1 MKRILFLAL
10 LSAFAFGQVTPKGQQ
25 SDNYSTAKKKGGV
38 VLAGD
43 MVNEIMYP
51 RQKPVYG
58 ADSSVTDVSPATPL
72 PTWGGLGFGVNIAL
86 DNITGICY
94 EDVYGRNIEL
104 DAADTSDIWDGGQV
118 TAGESQIWVAPTAAA
133 VHNIVSTS
141 DLDSV
146 GLTGALTVQI
156 FGLPRWTSSEISEI
170 IIMDGTNDV
179 ATDSSYV
186 IIHHMLVLT
195 NGGTSIN
202 AGIITA
208 TATAPSA
215 TTVTA
220 LIRIGQGHTQM
231 AIIGVPSTQTLLIG
245 RLYANVNKAVG
256 AAGLIDIALLFN
268 STPDEHLTTFRVAHT
283 FGLQTVGTSAFTIPY
298 YIPKKY
304 VGPGILKIQAISGTN
319 DMDVSAGFD
328 ILLVDH

>member
-1 MKRILFLAL
+1 MKRILFAIL
-10 LSAFAFGQVTPKGQQ
+10 LTAFAFGQVTPKGQQ
-25 SDNYSTAKKKGGV
+25 SDNYTTAKKKGGV
-38 VLAGD
+38 VLSGD
-43 MVNEIMYP
+43 MVDEIMYP

-58 ADSSVTDVSPATPL
+58 PDGNVTDVSPANPL
-72 PTWGGLGFGVNIAL
+72 PTWGSAGFMINAALGNIVG
-86 DNITGICY
+86 ITS
-94 EDVYGRNIEL
+94 EDVYGRNIEV
-104 DAADTSDIWDGGQV
+104 DSADTADVWDGGQV
-118 TAGESQIWVAPTAAA
+118 TSGVSQIWVAPTAAA

-146 GLTGALTVQI
+146 GLTGALTVRI
-156 FGLPRWTSSEISEI
+156 FGLPRWTSSEISED
-170 IIMDGTNDV
+170 IIMDGTNNV

-220 LIRIGQGHTQM
+220 LIRVAQGHTQM
-231 AIIGVPSTQTLLIG
+231 AIIGIPSTQKLLVG
-245 RLYANVNKAVG
+245 RLYGNVNKAGG
-256 AAGLIDIALLFN
+256 ATGLADVALLFN
-268 STPDEHLTTFRVAHT
+268 STPDDHLTTFRVTHT

-298 YIPKKY
+298 YAPKMY
-304 VGPGILKIQAISGTN
+304 EGPGILKVQVVSGTN
-319 DMDVSAGFD
+319 DQDISAGFC
-328 ILLVDH
+328 ILLVDN